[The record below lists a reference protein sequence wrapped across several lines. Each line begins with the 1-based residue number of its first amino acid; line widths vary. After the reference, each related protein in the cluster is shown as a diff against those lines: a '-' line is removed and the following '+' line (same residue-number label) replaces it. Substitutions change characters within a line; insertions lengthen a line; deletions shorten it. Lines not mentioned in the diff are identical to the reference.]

1 MSCSPSVTSMETGEL
16 TYKSLPDSIQIQW
29 TSYCSEK
36 KNLKAISWT
45 PTKIWSLLSLTS
57 MLQSV
62 SMDPMDQVEWLTKRT
77 QCSRPK
83 LLLNSG
89 MKLLLPTLKSWSRF
103 AYLLSN
109 LKCHLDSWWTK
120 LRKLKRLPQSI
131 DNWVSIQLRKE
142 KRKREVT
149 ISIMLRNRNSN
160 SSSIRKPRN
169 LQRNT
174 MSITKLFPGSM
185 SPWAWHWFTS
195 FWHYSACSSAKTWSQ
210 LPSALVLLMF
220 CRIPSTLTEE
230 HSVALF
236 SWSLCLGFGTSSIYS
251 SSRAQQMRTMR
262 MVEWNTLCA
271 ASQDCLPT
279 YLSSSES
286 LCS

>member
-1 MSCSPSVTSMETGEL
+1 
-16 TYKSLPDSIQIQW
+16 
-29 TSYCSEK
+29 
-36 KNLKAISWT
+36 
-45 PTKIWSLLSLTS
+45 
-57 MLQSV
+57 
-62 SMDPMDQVEWLTKRT
+62 
-77 QCSRPK
+77 
-83 LLLNSG
+83 

-131 DNWVSIQLRKE
+131 DNWVSIQQRKE
-142 KRKREVT
+142 TKKRKVT
-149 ISIMLRNRNSN
+149 ISIMQRNRNSN
-160 SSSIRKPRN
+160 SSSILKPRN

-210 LPSALVLLMF
+210 LPSAHVLPMF

-236 SWSLCLGFGTSSIYS
+236 SWS
-251 SSRAQQMRTMR
+251 
-262 MVEWNTLCA
+262 
-271 ASQDCLPT
+271 
-279 YLSSSES
+279 
-286 LCS
+286 